1 MEVGNFLLH
10 ISFKSPL
17 VLLES
22 AGDTRG
28 RKQRLTW
35 IEGGIE
41 II

>member
-10 ISFKSPL
+10 IPLRSPL
-17 VLLES
+17 VLLGS
-22 AGDTRG
+22 AGDIRG